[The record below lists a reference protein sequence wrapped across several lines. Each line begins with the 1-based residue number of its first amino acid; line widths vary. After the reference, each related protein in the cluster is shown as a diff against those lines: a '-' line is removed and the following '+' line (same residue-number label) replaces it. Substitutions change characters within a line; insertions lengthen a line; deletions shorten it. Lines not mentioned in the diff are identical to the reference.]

1 MSLKKTVTQLLGRST
16 AGQGALEWWVHRQT
30 QIYVLSYP
38 KCGRTWLRLM
48 IGKALDEH
56 YQLGA
61 ANPMELGRMHALHP
75 AIPRIRVTH
84 ESAHKLDG
92 SPPTGRAAEG
102 QRGSKDG
109 IDASKDRFRDKTVV
123 FLVRD
128 PRDVVVSMYFE
139 ATKRSGS
146 YAGTIGDF
154 VRERVGGL
162 DAILDYYNVW
172 AAAKAVPR
180 RFHLVRYEDLHRAPA
195 SVLAGVLEAMRLPV
209 SPAAI
214 DAAVGFSRFDNMRKL
229 ETENAFGS
237 ERLKQGKGGDAES
250 FKTRKGKIG
259 GYREYLTGADLDW
272 VERRIGERLSADYA
286 EYQPRDAQSLA

>member
-1 MSLKKTVTQLLGRST
+1 MSLKKTVTQWVGRSA
-16 AGQGALEWWVHRQT
+16 AGRDALEWWIHRQT

-84 ESAHKLDG
+84 EAAHKSDEI
-92 SPPTGRAAEG
+92 A
-102 QRGSKDG
+102 
-109 IDASKDRFRDKTVV
+109 ASKDRFRGKTVV

-128 PRDVVVSMYFE
+128 PRDVLVSMYFE
-139 ATKRSGS
+139 ASKRSGS
-146 YAGTIGDF
+146 YTGTIGDF
-154 VRERVGGL
+154 ARERVGGV

-180 RFHLVRYEDLHRAPA
+180 RFHLVRYEDLHRSPA
-195 SVLAGVLEAMRLPV
+195 IVLAGVLEAMRLPV

-214 DAAVGFSRFDNMRKL
+214 DAAVGFSRFDNMRAL
-229 ETENAFGS
+229 ETQNAFRS
-237 ERLKQGKGGDAES
+237 DRLKPGKSGDAES
-250 FKTRKGKIG
+250 FKTRKGKVG
-259 GYREYLTGADLDW
+259 GYRDYLTGADLDW
-272 VERRIGERLSADYA
+272 VERRIADRLADDYA
-286 EYQPRDAQSLA
+286 NYKQPDAQSLA